1 MILLARRIS
10 AGKGDQ
16 HPMRWIRDIA
26 LLLLL
31 IGLGAGVVWWQ
42 QEKREEQAKLDKT
55 TADTQRL
62 EREVRFHAATKTGVL
77 NARGW
82 PVTVDPAWFELD
94 PPQNLVV
101 SEDRPWVEI
110 AGEDEAGLLHPLV
123 RMTLDQ
129 KKAAFWYNPYQG
141 VVRARVP
148 ISMTDDQA
156 TAMYNAVN
164 RVSISS
170 IQWRERAMDV
180 PKPKQNKGGENGSI
194 KDGAEGT
201 AAALDGSSKKPEREP
216 PVLNVRRTPR
226 VARTP

>member
-1 MILLARRIS
+1 MLSERSRW
-10 AGKGDQ
+10 KVDQ
-16 HPMRWIRDIA
+16 HCMRWIRDIA
-26 LLLLL
+26 LLVLL
-31 IGLGAGVVWWQ
+31 IGLGAAVVWWQ

-62 EREVRFHAATKTGVL
+62 EREVRFRAATKTGEL

-110 AGEDEAGLLHPLV
+110 ASEEEAGLLHPLV
-123 RMTLDQ
+123 RLTLDEH
-129 KKAAFWYNPYQG
+129 KAAFWYNPYQG
-141 VVRARVP
+141 VIRARVP
-148 ISMTDDQA
+148 VSMTDEQA

-170 IQWRERAMDV
+170 IQWRELAMDV
-180 PKPKQNKGGENGSI
+180 PKLKQNKNAENGSI

-201 AAALDGSSKKPEREP
+201 DDPAVATSKKPEREP

-226 VARTP
+226 VVRKP

>member
-1 MILLARRIS
+1 MSERALVNVDQRI
-10 AGKGDQ
+10 
-16 HPMRWIRDIA
+16 MRWIRDIA
-26 LLLLL
+26 LLVLL
-31 IGLGAGVVWWQ
+31 IGLGSGVVWWQ

-62 EREVRFHAATKTGVL
+62 EREVRFRAATKTGEL

-110 AGEDEAGLLHPLV
+110 AGEEEAGLLHPLV
-123 RMTLDQ
+123 RMTLDEH
-129 KKAAFWYNPYQG
+129 KAAFWYNPYQG

-170 IQWRERAMDV
+170 IQWRELAMDV
-180 PKPKQNKGGENGSI
+180 PKLKQNKVDENSSI
-194 KDGAEGT
+194 EDGAEGGSG
-201 AAALDGSSKKPEREP
+201 AEGASSKKPEREP

-226 VARTP
+226 VAHKP